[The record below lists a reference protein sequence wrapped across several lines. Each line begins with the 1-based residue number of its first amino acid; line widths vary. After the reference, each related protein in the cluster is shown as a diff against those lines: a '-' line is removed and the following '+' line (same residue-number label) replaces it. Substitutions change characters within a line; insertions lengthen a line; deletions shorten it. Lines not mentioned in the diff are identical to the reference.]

1 MIEAL
6 YRVATRFLGPQY
18 LKHVLKVRVKA
29 GKEEADRLNERYG
42 KAVIQRPSGLLLWI
56 HAASVG
62 ESLSMIELIVRLKRL
77 YPSLTILMTTQTV
90 TSAALVKQ
98 RLNDQV
104 IHQFLPYD
112 IPSWAEAFLDHWR
125 PDHVLWVESELW
137 PNLLRSIKAR
147 RIGLTLV
154 NGRMSDKSF
163 GRWKILHHFL
173 RSPLRYFDTC
183 LVQSDEQKKRF
194 ETLGASSVQALGNI
208 KYAAAP
214 LPFDEEALAHL
225 RTVVGDRPVWVAA
238 STHAG
243 EESFIIEAHERLLT
257 EFPTLLTILIPR
269 HPHRGEQLQQMFQD
283 RLPLYRRSMGA
294 LVDATT
300 GVYLADTLGE
310 LGLFYRLSPIAF
322 VGGSFVPV
330 GGHNIIEP
338 AQLGAA
344 IIHGPFMHNF
354 REVRESF
361 ANAEAHM
368 EVTDTNALVSALTT
382 LLKNPKALA
391 QKQESAL
398 KVAQK
403 QQYVLDQVMETLQR
417 IFETK
422 IEGLCRVE
430 TT

>member
-1 MIEAL
+1 MIEGL
-6 YRVATRFLGPQY
+6 YRVATRFFGPAY
-18 LKHVLKVRVKA
+18 LKHVLKARVKA
-29 GKEEADRLNERYG
+29 GKEEEGRLSERCG
-42 KAVIQRPSGLLLWI
+42 RTVIQRPSGPLLWI

-62 ESLSMIELIVRLKRL
+62 ESLSMIELISRLNRL
-77 YPSLTILMTTQTV
+77 YPLLTILMTTQTI

-98 RLNDQV
+98 RLKDRV

-112 IPSWAEAFLDHWR
+112 IPSWGESFLQHWR

-137 PNLLRSIKAR
+137 PNLLRSIKAN
-147 RIGLTLV
+147 RIGLTLI
-154 NGRMSDKSF
+154 NGRMSDKSY
-163 GRWKILHHFL
+163 GRWKILHHFMK
-173 RSPLRYFDTC
+173 SPVRHFDAC

-194 ETLGASSVQALGNI
+194 EFLGASSVQSLGNI

-214 LPFDEEALAHL
+214 LPYDEKALAHL
-225 RTVVGDRPVWVAA
+225 RKVVGNRPVWVAA

-243 EESFIIEAHERLLT
+243 EESFIIEAHERLLAD
-257 EFPTLLTILIPR
+257 FPTLLTILIPR
-269 HPHRGEQLQQMFQD
+269 HPHRGADLQARFQD
-283 RLPLYRRSMGA
+283 RLELRRRSMGA
-294 LVDATT
+294 KIDANT

-322 VGGSFVPV
+322 VGGSFVPI

-361 ANAEAHM
+361 AHAEAHL
-368 EVTDTNALVSALTT
+368 EVDDTSALVTALRM
-382 LLKNPKALA
+382 LLEDPKALA
-391 QKQESAL
+391 QKQENAL

-403 QQYVLDQVMETLQR
+403 QQYVLDQVMETLQK

-422 IEGLCRVE
+422 IEGLCHVE

>member
-1 MIEAL
+1 MIEGL
-6 YRVATRFLGPQY
+6 YRVATRLLGPQY
-18 LKHVLKVRVKA
+18 LKHVLKERVLA
-29 GKEEADRLNERYG
+29 GKEEAARLNERYG
-42 KAVIQRPSGLLLWI
+42 KAVVQRPSGPLLWI

-62 ESLSMIELIVRLKRL
+62 ESLSMIELIKRLKHL
-77 YPSLTILMTTQTV
+77 YPSLTILMTTQTI

-112 IPSWAEAFLDHWR
+112 IPSWVEAFLDHWR
-125 PDHVLWVESELW
+125 PNHVLWVESELW
-137 PNLLRSIKAR
+137 PNLLSSIKAR

-154 NGRMSDKSF
+154 NGRMSDKSY
-163 GRWKILHHFL
+163 GRWKV
-173 RSPLRYFDTC
+173 LRYFISPPLRHFDAC
-183 LVQSDEQKKRF
+183 LVQSDEQKNRF
-194 ETLGASSVQALGNI
+194 EFLGASSVQALGNI

-225 RTVVGDRPVWVAA
+225 KKAIGNRPVWVAA

-243 EESFIIEAHERLLT
+243 EESFIIEAHERLLN

-283 RLPLYRRSMGA
+283 RLPLQRRSRGA
-294 LVDATT
+294 LIDATT
-300 GVYLADTLGE
+300 GIYLADTLGE

-322 VGGSFVPV
+322 VGGSFVPI

-354 REVRESF
+354 REVREVF
-361 ANAEAHM
+361 AKAEAHM
-368 EVTDTNALVSALTT
+368 EVADTNALVNALTI
-382 LLKNPKALA
+382 LLNDPKVLA
-391 QKQESAL
+391 QKQEN
-398 KVAQK
+398 AQRIAQQ
-403 QQYVLDQVMETLQR
+403 QQYMLDQVMETLQN